1 MKSLQI
7 LRTLVDVFLFY
18 SVFGALA
25 ALVVVPMMIIDPTAE
40 IPITIKGM
48 EIVGKDWL
56 SILVIILGA
65 ISAFFFVY
73 AIFILRRVL
82 ILFQQNE
89 IFTDKVIVYFRTIG
103 KYIIISTLL
112 SSLPLFFYNVIN
124 RGNIKI
130 EFSGG
135 FDSMLLSISL
145 GLLFIVIAAIFS
157 RAKVMKDEN
166 ELTV

>member
-7 LRTLVDVFLFY
+7 LRTLVDLFLFY
-18 SVFGALA
+18 SLLGAFA
-25 ALVVVPMMIIDPTAE
+25 ALVVVPMMIIDSTAE
-40 IPITIKGM
+40 FQITIKGV
-48 EIVGKDWL
+48 EIVGNDWL

-82 ILFQQNE
+82 ILFEENE
-89 IFTDKVIVYFRTIG
+89 IFTDKVIGNFRTIG
-103 KYIIISTLL
+103 KFIIISTLL

-124 RGNIKI
+124 RGNIKL

-135 FDSMLLSISL
+135 FDSMLLSVSL

>member
-7 LRTLVDVFLFY
+7 LRTLVDIFLFY
-18 SVFGALA
+18 AVLGALT
-25 ALVVVPMMIIDPTAE
+25 ALFIVPMIIIDPSAK
-40 IPITIKGM
+40 IPVTIKG
-48 EIVGKDWL
+48 IDVVGDDWL

-82 ILFQQNE
+82 ILFQKNE
-89 IFTDKVIVYFRTIG
+89 IFTDKVIGYFRTIG
-103 KYIIISTLL
+103 KFIVISTLL

-130 EFSGG
+130 EFGAG
-135 FDSMLLSISL
+135 FDSMLLWISL
-145 GLLFIVIAAIFS
+145 GLLFIVIAEIFN
-157 RAKVMKDEN
+157 RAKLMKDEN

>member
-7 LRTLVDVFLFY
+7 LRALVDVFLFY

-25 ALVVVPMMIIDPTAE
+25 ALIVVPMMIIDPTAE
-40 IPITIKGM
+40 IPITIKGI

-166 ELTV
+166 EITV